1 MSTERVVRWAKLIG
15 NFWEEA
21 SEKSLAPNVVVSYG
35 CRSQSGEGFEE
46 LMNSLNS
53 DLIRSKISHVHIWD
67 TSYLYRHTIPE
78 FEQYSD
84 SSIPTKWLKANE
96 KAIAKLQLPYTVHS
110 WTEGLDSPL
119 FTEWL
124 KKMKIAFAGDENGDG
139 IIPEF
144 RKIVLEEAEKAVLR
158 ANGTFSQSVSFIL
171 EECAYTCLYFKN
183 SVIIYPT
190 KLSPPIAN
198 IIQYYRSNITHLP
211 YSMSNNAQRRQHRS
225 LDRNEVNCEIIDFI
239 TKVAKNI
246 NFFVINKDGTI
257 VYKNESLGKIVS
269 DTDATALNPKTWK
282 NSLEVI
288 NTQSTIV
295 VEESDKGKFFLSV
308 KSPLIV
314 NSEIEGVIGLSID
327 ITDSKKIEQEKEK
340 IVKLEFLNKIQQAK
354 IDFQT
359 KFSQFT
365 SQMAHDIAS
374 PLASLEIFTQNCP
387 NLTEKQ
393 HKMLMNIA
401 KDIRN
406 ISDDLLQE
414 NKRCRENL
422 NNQDKNFIS
431 IFSVLQDEIKQKN
444 LEYQDAAV
452 SIELSCCEPDAKS
465 ATVNVNASDFKRM
478 ISNLVN
484 NAVESSTHDETNI
497 LVKLS
502 LYCSGK
508 DVIIEVE
515 DAGQGMP
522 KEVIDQIQNKI
533 APKSTKKNGSG
544 LGLIQVL
551 ETIRRYNGQLD
562 VTSVE
567 GKGTKFGIKFPLA
580 NSEYDD
586 DHTNVKIQM

>member
-1 MSTERVVRWAKLIG
+1 MSTERVVRWAKSIG

-21 SEKSLAPNVVVSYG
+21 EEKSIAPNIVVSYS

-46 LMNSLNS
+46 LINSLNS
-53 DLIRSKISHVHIWD
+53 DLVSSKVSHVHIWD

-78 FEQYSD
+78 FELYSD
-84 SSIPTKWLKANE
+84 PSIQTKWFKANE
-96 KAIAKLQLPYTVHS
+96 RAINKLKLPCTLHS
-110 WTEGLDSPL
+110 WTEGLDSPM
-119 FTEWL
+119 FAEWL
-124 KKMKIAFAGDENGDG
+124 KKVKIAFAGDENGNG
-139 IIPEF
+139 IIPDF

-198 IIQYYRSNITHLP
+198 IIQHYQSNITHLP

-225 LDRNEVNCEIIDFI
+225 LDRNEVNCEIIEFI
-239 TKVAKNI
+239 TKIAKNI

-269 DTDATALNPKTWK
+269 DTDATALNPKTWE

-295 VEESDKGKFFLSV
+295 VEESDKGKYFLSV
-308 KSPLIV
+308 KSPLMV
-314 NSEIEGVIGLSID
+314 NNEIEGVIGLSID

-340 IVKLEFLNKIQQAK
+340 IIKLEFLNKIQQAK

-374 PLASLEIFTQNCP
+374 PLASLEVFTQSCP
-387 NLTEKQ
+387 NLSEKQ
-393 HKMLMNIA
+393 QKMLMNIT

-406 ISDDLLQE
+406 ISDDLLKK
-414 NKRCRENL
+414 NKCCKENL
-422 NNQDKNFIS
+422 DKQDKTPVP
-431 IFSVLQDEIKQKN
+431 IFLILQDEIRQKK
-444 LEYQDAAV
+444 LEYKGTNAN
-452 SIELSCCEPDAKS
+452 IEFCSDPSAKS
-465 ATVNVNASDFKRM
+465 ATIYVNISDFKRM

-484 NAVESSTHDETNI
+484 NAIESGKHKDDIS
-497 LVKLS
+497 VKLS
-502 LYCSGK
+502 LSCSK
-508 DVIIEVE
+508 ESLVIKVE
-515 DAGQGMP
+515 DNGRGMP
-522 KEVIDQIQNKI
+522 KEMVDQIRNKI
-533 APKSTKKNGSG
+533 APKSTKQNGSG

-551 ETIRRYNGQLD
+551 ETVKCYNGELD
-562 VTSVE
+562 VASSE
-567 GKGTKFGIKFPLA
+567 GIGTEFLIKFPITA
-580 NSEYDD
+580 SDCVNQK
-586 DHTNVKIQM
+586 TQ